1 MNSFVKTY
9 ALLLVAIIAET
20 LATSSRNASKQ
31 FTRLLPTLGA
41 IAGYL
46 VSCYTLSHVLKSMP
60 VGIAYA
66 IWCALGIVLISIIGV
81 VYFKQHLDLPAYI
94 GLGFIVAG
102 VIIINVFSGAVK
114 H

>member
-20 LATSSRNASKQ
+20 LATSSLNASKQ

-41 IAGYL
+41 IVGYL
-46 VSCYTLSHVLKSMP
+46 VSFYTLSHVLKSMP

-66 IWCALGIVLISIIGV
+66 ICVHWALCSYQL
-81 VYFKQHLDLPAYI
+81 
-94 GLGFIVAG
+94 
-102 VIIINVFSGAVK
+102 
-114 H
+114 